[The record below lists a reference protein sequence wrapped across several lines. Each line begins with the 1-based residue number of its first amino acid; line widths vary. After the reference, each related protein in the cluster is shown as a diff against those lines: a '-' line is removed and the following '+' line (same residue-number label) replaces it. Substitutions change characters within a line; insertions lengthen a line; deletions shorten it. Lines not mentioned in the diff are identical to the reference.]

1 MGILNRKISFR
12 LFAVG
17 LILVLA
23 VLFTAVC
30 VPVFQEDIRETG
42 RAAVREAVLR
52 SAVECYCVEGA
63 YPESLGYLEENYGL
77 NVNHRDFIVT
87 YEVFASN
94 VAPDVRVLVRGEA
107 EP

>member
-1 MGILNRKISFR
+1 MDAGSPAEYPFAEPGIRP
-12 LFAVG
+12 AG
-17 LILVLA
+17 
-23 VLFTAVC
+23 
-30 VPVFQEDIRETG
+30 G
-42 RAAVREAVLR
+42 
-52 SAVECYCVEGA
+52 AVECYCVEGA

>member
-1 MGILNRKISFR
+1 MDAGSPAEYPLAEPGIR
-12 LFAVG
+12 
-17 LILVLA
+17 
-23 VLFTAVC
+23 
-30 VPVFQEDIRETG
+30 P
-42 RAAVREAVLR
+42 AVLR

-94 VAPDVRVLVRGEA
+94 VAPDIRVLVRGEA

>member
-1 MGILNRKISFR
+1 MRCCCASAFRQASFGRGQPGRIS
-12 LFAVG
+12 
-17 LILVLA
+17 
-23 VLFTAVC
+23 VC
-30 VPVFQEDIRETG
+30 
-42 RAAVREAVLR
+42 RAGNPSGQAVLR

>member
-1 MGILNRKISFR
+1 MGILNRKVSFR

-23 VLFTAVC
+23 VIFTAVC

-52 SAVECYCVEGA
+52 SAVECYTLEGA
-63 YPESLGYLEENYGL
+63 YPESLEFWKSTTGL
-77 NVNHRDFIVT
+77 RSIRKNT
-87 YEVFASN
+87 S
-94 VAPDVRVLVRGEA
+94 
-107 EP
+107 

>member
-1 MGILNRKISFR
+1 MKKAL
-12 LFAVG
+12 
-17 LILVLA
+17 LVLLAALLLAGLSRVPA
-23 VLFTAVC
+23 VRR
-30 VPVFQEDIRETG
+30 DIRMQSRES
-42 RAAVREAVLR
+42 VRQAVLR